1 MKSIIAV
8 SVAATTV
15 GVHILLPP
23 TITLAFTPSSL
34 SAFHAHNAHIH
45 RLHQRRRLSSSP
57 ATTKQFASPETN
69 EASTSSWNIGTPS
82 RQVIEV
88 SKKKQLAKAALT
100 KLLDRQQRDVQQ
112 TMELLHSLELEY
124 DSFEK
129 GQWIDGYNN
138 SSLEEDKTKGDVVG
152 DEGMYRTVFNI
163 ATSSSPSTPLPSITN
178 GANSTSISTSITAS
192 VAAGVDYGYISRS
205 EGCRFEIMK
214 SAGEDARFI
223 EYGPPGNIFQLSS
236 QQFMRNLRAMIGEYT
251 EETDST
257 LTERQQFLQSKL
269 HELTLDTKKIWD
281 REHARGP
288 MVAPL
293 IIKVPYYALCFF
305 LDVVFEGKNPFGRFF
320 MLETVAR
327 MPYFSYITMLHLYET
342 LGFWRRSADIK
353 RIHFAEEWNEF
364 HHLLIMESL
373 GGDQPYWVRFLAQ
386 HSAIAYYV
394 ALCLLWM
401 VSPSLSYKFSEMLET
416 HAVDTYGQFVD
427 ENEDLLKELPPSLVA
442 VEYYTIGVCDPMFG
456 EYQTASVSDPNRKGV
471 RKPGLNLHSLYDV
484 FAAIRQDES
493 DHVQTMT
500 SCLDPRVA
508 TLSPAL
514 ENRVLTGVALVTGA
528 SLLIGNAGLTSSL
541 GGVGLNGIEGLEG
554 LSDVADSMPDL
565 DSILAEGGTF
575 GFLNGI
581 VAGLAGLS
589 NGWQELVGTEAE
601 IDDDVTGSALED
613 MAAGG
618 ELETMFEFVKSVVIG
633 LVELIGVGL

>member
-138 SSLEEDKTKGDVVG
+138 SSLEEDETKGDVVG

-269 HELTLDTKKIWD
+269 HELTLDPI
-281 REHARGP
+281 
-288 MVAPL
+288 
-293 IIKVPYYALCFF
+293 
-305 LDVVFEGKNPFGRFF
+305 
-320 MLETVAR
+320 
-327 MPYFSYITMLHLYET
+327 FS
-342 LGFWRRSADIK
+342 
-353 RIHFAEEWNEF
+353 
-364 HHLLIMESL
+364 
-373 GGDQPYWVRFLAQ
+373 
-386 HSAIAYYV
+386 
-394 ALCLLWM
+394 
-401 VSPSLSYKFSEMLET
+401 
-416 HAVDTYGQFVD
+416 
-427 ENEDLLKELPPSLVA
+427 
-442 VEYYTIGVCDPMFG
+442 
-456 EYQTASVSDPNRKGV
+456 
-471 RKPGLNLHSLYDV
+471 
-484 FAAIRQDES
+484 
-493 DHVQTMT
+493 
-500 SCLDPRVA
+500 
-508 TLSPAL
+508 
-514 ENRVLTGVALVTGA
+514 
-528 SLLIGNAGLTSSL
+528 
-541 GGVGLNGIEGLEG
+541 
-554 LSDVADSMPDL
+554 
-565 DSILAEGGTF
+565 
-575 GFLNGI
+575 
-581 VAGLAGLS
+581 
-589 NGWQELVGTEAE
+589 
-601 IDDDVTGSALED
+601 
-613 MAAGG
+613 
-618 ELETMFEFVKSVVIG
+618 
-633 LVELIGVGL
+633 